1 MPFGCFVLVNMF
13 KVHLSKKAIQK
24 RLDENYQKLNYNQFR
39 WWRWYESRNKS
50 LPYKSSF
57 RDKILNGDFDISP
70 YMLQSQLCEHMLNE
84 LLEECGTDY
93 QKYLEKGKLLIARR
107 KRLLEDYEK
116 DEFNKLEEIYSQFQK
131 NFDITRKQVE
141 EEAIECRDDLIDLY
155 YIIEEK
161 YRKKQYVSKRG
172 RPRKI

>member
-1 MPFGCFVLVNMF
+1 MF
-13 KVHLSKKAIQK
+13 KVHLSKLAIQI

-57 RDKILNGDFDISP
+57 RDKILNGDYDISP
-70 YMLQSQLCEHMLNE
+70 YLLQSELCEHMLNE
-84 LLEECGTDY
+84 MLEECDGDY
-93 QKYLEKGKLLIARR
+93 QKYLEKGKLLMARR

-116 DEFNKLEEIYSQFQK
+116 DEFNKLEEIYSQVQK
-131 NFDITRKQVE
+131 NFDITREQVE
-141 EEAIECRDDLIDLY
+141 KEAIECRDDLIDLY

-161 YRKKQYVSKRG
+161 YRKKHYISKRG

>member
-1 MPFGCFVLVNMF
+1 MF

-70 YMLQSQLCEHMLNE
+70 YMLQAQLCEHMLNE
-84 LLEECGTDY
+84 LLEECDSDY
-93 QKYLEKGKLLIARR
+93 QMYLEKGKLLIARR

-131 NFDITRKQVE
+131 NFDITRE
-141 EEAIECRDDLIDLY
+141 
-155 YIIEEK
+155 
-161 YRKKQYVSKRG
+161 
-172 RPRKI
+172 

>member
-1 MPFGCFVLVNMF
+1 MF

-24 RLDENYQKLNYNQFR
+24 RLDKNYQKLNYNQFR

-57 RDKILNGDFDISP
+57 RDKILNGDYDSSP
-70 YMLQSQLCEHMLNE
+70 YLLQSQLCEHMLNE
-84 LLEECGTDY
+84 LLEECGIDY

-116 DEFNKLEEIYSQFQK
+116 DEFNKIEEIYSQFQK
-131 NFDITRKQVE
+131 NFDITREQVE
-141 EEAIECRDDLIDLY
+141 EEAIECRDGLIDLY
-155 YIIEEK
+155 YIIENK
-161 YRKKQYVSKRG
+161 YRKKHYVSKRG

>member
-1 MPFGCFVLVNMF
+1 MF

-57 RDKILNGDFDISP
+57 RDKILNGDYDISP
-70 YMLQSQLCEHMLNE
+70 YLLQSQLCEHMLNE
-84 LLEECGTDY
+84 LLEECDSDY

-161 YRKKQYVSKRG
+161 YGKYNIIQSKRRG
-172 RPRKI
+172 RPRKV

>member
-1 MPFGCFVLVNMF
+1 MF

-57 RDKILNGDFDISP
+57 RDKILNGDYDISP
-70 YMLQSQLCEHMLNE
+70 YMLQAQLCEHMLNE
-84 LLEECGTDY
+84 LLEECDSDY

-131 NFDITRKQVE
+131 NFDITRKQIE
-141 EEAIECRDDLIDLY
+141 EEALKCCGELIDLF
-155 YIIEEK
+155 YIIK
-161 YRKKQYVSKRG
+161 DNYTQKQYISKRG
-172 RPRKI
+172 RPRKL

>member
-1 MPFGCFVLVNMF
+1 MF

-131 NFDITRKQVE
+131 NFDITREQVE
-141 EEAIECRDDLIDLY
+141 KEAIECRDDLIDLY

>member
-1 MPFGCFVLVNMF
+1 LPFGCFVLVNMF

-24 RLDENYQKLNYNQFR
+24 RLDDNYQKLNYNQFR

-131 NFDITRKQVE
+131 NFDITREQVE
-141 EEAIECRDDLIDLY
+141 KEAIECRDDLIDLY

-161 YRKKQYVSKRG
+161 YRKKHYVSKRG

>member
-1 MPFGCFVLVNMF
+1 MF

-57 RDKILNGDFDISP
+57 RDKILNGDYDSSP
-70 YMLQSQLCEHMLNE
+70 YLLQSQLCEHMLNE
-84 LLEECGTDY
+84 LLEECGIDY

-116 DEFNKLEEIYSQFQK
+116 DEFNKIEEIYSQFQK
-131 NFDITRKQVE
+131 NFDITREQVE
-141 EEAIECRDDLIDLY
+141 EEAIECRDGLIDLY
-155 YIIEEK
+155 YIIENK
-161 YRKKQYVSKRG
+161 YRKKHYVSKRG

>member
-1 MPFGCFVLVNMF
+1 MF

-24 RLDENYQKLNYNQFR
+24 RLDKNYQKLNYNQFR

-57 RDKILNGDFDISP
+57 RDKILNGDYDSSP
-70 YMLQSQLCEHMLNE
+70 YLLQSQLCEHMLNE
-84 LLEECGTDY
+84 LLEECGIDY

-116 DEFNKLEEIYSQFQK
+116 DEFNKIEEIYSQFQK
-131 NFDITRKQVE
+131 NFDITREQVE

>member
-1 MPFGCFVLVNMF
+1 MPFGYFVLVNMF

-57 RDKILNGDFDISP
+57 RDKILNGDYDISP
-70 YMLQSQLCEHMLNE
+70 YLLQSQLCEHMLNE

-141 EEAIECRDDLIDLY
+141 EEAVECREDLIDLY

-161 YRKKQYVSKRG
+161 YRKKHYVSKRG

>member
-1 MPFGCFVLVNMF
+1 MF

-131 NFDITRKQVE
+131 NFDITREQVE
-141 EEAIECRDDLIDLY
+141 KEAIECRDDLIDLY

-161 YRKKQYVSKRG
+161 YKKQIKSSRRG
-172 RPRKI
+172 RPKKVI

>member
-1 MPFGCFVLVNMF
+1 MF

-24 RLDENYQKLNYNQFR
+24 RLDENYQKLNSNQFR

-57 RDKILNGDFDISP
+57 RDKILNGDYDTSP

-84 LLEECGTDY
+84 LLEECDSDY

-131 NFDITRKQVE
+131 NFDITREQVE
-141 EEAIECRDDLIDLY
+141 EEAIECRDGLIDLY

-161 YRKKQYVSKRG
+161 YRKKHYVSKRG